1 MYAHTYALEI
11 VMADDMRARRAA
23 SRSILNFWI
32 RRLEIIRLIM
42 HQWLRST
49 TLLVAL
55 FRIEELREAAPPRV
69 NARDFIIQTESEQ

>member
-23 SRSILNFWI
+23 SRSILNFWEA
-32 RRLEIIRLIM
+32 RNHTP

-55 FRIEELREAAPPRV
+55 FRIGELREAAPPRV
-69 NARDFIIQTESEQ
+69 NARDFIIQTELEQ